1 MNNYKNFSKYYDMAM
16 GDRTA
21 EGIFIKKLIKQYNS
35 KAKTVLELGC
45 GTGAFLKYLSNH
57 GYKMAGIDL
66 SQEMLE
72 IARQKVPN
80 ANLLC
85 QNMAIFSLQLKFDVV
100 LCLFD
105 SINHLIDYNDW
116 EKVFLQTYLHL
127 NDSGLFI
134 FDINTKSKLDILAG
148 SDPIVNEVDNKII
161 SMKVI
166 LKNNI
171 YNWNIKIVEKQ
182 PNDSEMIYLE
192 NIQEQSFPISMIEK
206 SLKKNFEKVIK
217 ISQSGMQA
225 TENSRRVYFI
235 CLKNLENKL
244 KR

>member
-1 MNNYKNFSKYYDMAM
+1 MAM

-21 EGIFIKKLIKQYNS
+21 EGIFIKKLIKQYNP

-45 GTGAFLKYLSNH
+45 GTGVFLEYFSNH
-57 GYKMAGIDL
+57 GYKMTGIDL

-72 IARQKVPN
+72 IARQKVPK
-80 ANLLC
+80 ANLSC
-85 QNMAIFSLQLKFDVV
+85 QNMAIFSSQFKYDVV

-105 SINHLIDYNDW
+105 SINHLIDYKDW
-116 EKVFLQTYLHL
+116 EKVFIQTYQHL

-148 SDPIVNEVDNKII
+148 SDPIIKEVDGNKII
-161 SMKVI
+161 MKVI
-166 LKNNI
+166 LKNHI
-171 YNWNIKIVEKQ
+171 YDWNIKIVEKQ
-182 PNDSEMIYLE
+182 PNNSEMVYLE

-206 SLKKNFEKVIK
+206 SLKKIFNKAIA
-217 ISQSGMQA
+217 IDQGGMQA

-235 CLKNLENKL
+235 CLKKFGKPIKL
-244 KR
+244 K